1 MTIVV
6 DIYIIVLTAFGK
18 KETPPFSDN
27 RMKSGAVIMI
37 NIGAVHGP
45 VTKGDYPRPLS
56 SVLWFVCLLEIVR

>member
-45 VTKGDYPRPLS
+45 VTKGYYPRPLS